1 MLDDVALLDVV
12 LSFTCLWSSSTAG
25 PVSLCG
31 RVRGWPEMES
41 CQSAL
46 RPIRP
51 WDREEERPS
60 FFFFQDFDT
69 KLDFCG
75 VHSCGN
81 SPSNRVPRQ
90 PGAARVSFLFLVSSD
105 TWKSY
110 CFSSFLSTADRCRRR
125 ENQECCRVVQGQLWL
140 IEVSLLAQHFHVR
153 SGNATRNAAG
163 VRALEHNKRDF
174 HHRNSHGTT
183 NTKCQT
189 IKDSNICPGT
199 NAAKPTKQ
207 RHVHKPS
214 TFIMNSGS
222 SEN

>member
-1 MLDDVALLDVV
+1 MLCFRLPASDPPPRLGRCLFAVEFVAGQKWRVV
-12 LSFTCLWSSSTAG
+12 
-25 PVSLCG
+25 
-31 RVRGWPEMES
+31 RVHSVRSVHETVKKRDQAS
-41 CQSAL
+41 
-46 RPIRP
+46 
-51 WDREEERPS
+51 
-60 FFFFQDFDT
+60 FFFQDFDT